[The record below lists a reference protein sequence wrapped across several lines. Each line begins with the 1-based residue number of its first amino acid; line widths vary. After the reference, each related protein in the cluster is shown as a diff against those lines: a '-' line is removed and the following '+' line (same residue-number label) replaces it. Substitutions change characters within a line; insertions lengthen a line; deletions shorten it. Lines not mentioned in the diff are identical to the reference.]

1 MSETNGKIPTR
12 LQEIVEDFE
21 FCEGREKL
29 ELLLEYSERMPPLP
43 DWLNQE
49 HDTMD
54 QVQECMTPVYVQAQT
69 EDGKMTFFFDVPAES
84 PTVRGYAAIM
94 AEGLQGVTP
103 EEVLSVPAGFY
114 LQMGL
119 QNVLTQQRLNGIS
132 AILAHMKR
140 LALKSMQS

>member
-1 MSETNGKIPTR
+1 MSEENEKIPTQ
-12 LQEIVEDFE
+12 LQEIIEDFA

-43 DWLNQE
+43 EWLQE
-49 HDTMD
+49 KHADMD
-54 QVQECMTPVYVQAQT
+54 QVQECMTPVYVQATT
-69 EDGKMTFFFDVPAES
+69 ENGKMSFFFDVPAEL

-94 AEGLQGVTP
+94 AEGLQGATP

-119 QNVLTQQRLNGIS
+119 EKVLTQQRLNGIS

-140 LALKSMQS
+140 LALKTIQA